1 MKYRRVGYDELT
13 LFFCK
18 KIPLV
23 SKQIL
28 EVFGDELIVR
38 RKVITLYK
46 KGTIIILL
54 NKQTEEN
61 YSEQMLNMSHRL
73 P

>member
-1 MKYRRVGYDELT
+1 MTSL
-13 LFFCK
+13 LFFFV

-61 YSEQMLNMSHRL
+61 YSE
-73 P
+73 

>member
-1 MKYRRVGYDELT
+1 MNLSFVG
-13 LFFCK
+13 
-18 KIPLV
+18 
-23 SKQIL
+23 
-28 EVFGDELIVR
+28 
-38 RKVITLYK
+38 KVITYIKK
-46 KGTIIILL
+46 KGTLTILL